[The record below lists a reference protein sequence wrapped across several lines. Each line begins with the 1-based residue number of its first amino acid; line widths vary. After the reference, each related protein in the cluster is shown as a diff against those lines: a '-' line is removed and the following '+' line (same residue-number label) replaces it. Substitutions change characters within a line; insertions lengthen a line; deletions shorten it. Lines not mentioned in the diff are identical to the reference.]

1 MIFEEIQKLE
11 NEIAVN
17 CRTEEKA
24 KQLFDF
30 LISLGF
36 SWSGGDELDEDDTKW
51 PQYDIGTTY
60 FFYMHNKRLSYGNHS
75 CIYGSRVEVFE
86 SPEDFINWYSSI
98 TCEPISL
105 DIGDVL

>member
-1 MIFEEIQKLE
+1 MPFEEIQKFE
-11 NEIAVN
+11 NEIAVK

-36 SWSGGDELDEDDTKW
+36 EWASGDKLDEDYTRWDR
-51 PQYDIGTTY
+51 YEIRTTY
-60 FFYMHNKRLSYGNHS
+60 FFYMCDKRLSFGGHNR
-75 CIYGSRVEVFE
+75 IYGSVEVFE
-86 SPEDFINWYSSI
+86 SPEDFISLYSSN